1 MWNAGFSQTRGVVS
15 ASAGA
20 PAELFQDGSKVI
32 PIVQGG
38 SKSMNFAVFVVQI
51 SKIRPVCMVKI

>member
-1 MWNAGFSQTRGVVS
+1 MWNGGFSQTRGVVS

-38 SKSMNFAVFVVQI
+38 SKSMNFAVFVATDQTG
-51 SKIRPVCMVKI
+51 